1 MANTKTAKKQLQISE
16 RNRIRN
22 LHYKTIMKNAVKK
35 AKAAIAAGE
44 DQEAARAAV
53 NNVVRTLHRTA
64 TRGIIKR
71 RNASRRISR
80 MMTAYNKVFKPAA
93 PAVEETTVEA

>member
-16 RNRIRN
+16 RNRVRN

-53 NNVVRTLHRTA
+53 SNVVRTLHRTA

-71 RNASRRISR
+71 RNASRRVSR
-80 MMTAYNKVFKPAA
+80 MMIAFNKAFNPA
-93 PAVEETTVEA
+93 PAVEETAVDA